1 MNRNGKNSKIDETI
15 RHGFDW
21 LIKTIYEHYDILN
34 QRVNNDIKKRDEIQL
49 KAKRERQQRIEKLR
63 EE

>member
-1 MNRNGKNSKIDETI
+1 MDESI

-21 LIKTIYEHYDILN
+21 LIKTVYEHYGALHK
-34 QRVNNDIKKRDEIQL
+34 RVEEDVRKRNEAAE
-49 KAKRERQQRIEKLR
+49 KEKRERKERVQRMR

>member
-1 MNRNGKNSKIDETI
+1 MNRNGKNSKIDESI

-21 LIKTIYEHYDILN
+21 LIKTIYENYDTLN
-34 QRVNNDIKKRDEIQL
+34 RRVESDVKIRNEAEQ
-49 KAKRERQQRIEKLR
+49 KAKRERQERVQKLR

>member
-1 MNRNGKNSKIDETI
+1 MDRTGKNSKIDESI

-21 LIKTIYEHYDILN
+21 LIKTVYEHYETLHK
-34 QRVNNDIKKRDEIQL
+34 RVDEDVRKRNEAEQ
-49 KAKRERQQRIEKLR
+49 KAKRERQERVQKLR

>member
-1 MNRNGKNSKIDETI
+1 MSRSGKNPKIDESI

-21 LIKTIYEHYDILN
+21 LIKTVYEHYGPLHKRVEEDI
-34 QRVNNDIKKRDEIQL
+34 RKRNEAEE
-49 KAKRERQQRIEKLR
+49 KEKRERKERVQRMR

>member
-1 MNRNGKNSKIDETI
+1 MSRNGKNSKIDDSI

-21 LIKTIYEHYDILN
+21 LIKTIYENYDTLHR
-34 QRVNNDIKKRDEIQL
+34 RVEVDVKKRNEAEQ
-49 KAKRERQQRIEKLR
+49 KAKRERQERVQRLR

>member
-1 MNRNGKNSKIDETI
+1 MNRNGKNSKIDESI

-21 LIKTIYEHYDILN
+21 LIKTVYENYDTLHK
-34 QRVNNDIKKRDEIQL
+34 RVDDDVKKRSAAEQ
-49 KAKRERQQRIEKLR
+49 KAKRERQERVQKLR

>member
-1 MNRNGKNSKIDETI
+1 MNGNGKNSKIDESI

-21 LIKTIYEHYDILN
+21 LIKTIYEHYEILN
-34 QRVNNDIKKRDEIQL
+34 KRVEDDVKKRNETEQ
-49 KAKRERQQRIEKLR
+49 KAKRERQERVQKLR

>member
-1 MNRNGKNSKIDETI
+1 MNRNGKNSKIDESI

-21 LIKTIYEHYDILN
+21 LIKTIYEHYEILN
-34 QRVNNDIKKRDEIQL
+34 RRVEEDVKKRSEAEQ
-49 KAKRERQQRIEKLR
+49 KAKRERQERVQKIR

>member
-1 MNRNGKNSKIDETI
+1 MDEAI

-21 LIKTIYEHYDILN
+21 LIKVIYENYDKIHKRVEQDVQKRTETE
-34 QRVNNDIKKRDEIQL
+34 QR
-49 KAKRERQQRIEKLR
+49 AKRERQERVQKLR

>member
-1 MNRNGKNSKIDETI
+1 MDQSI

-21 LIKTIYEHYDILN
+21 LIKTIYEHYEILN
-34 QRVNNDIKKRDEIQL
+34 KRVEDDVRKRNEIQERE
-49 KAKRERQQRIEKLR
+49 KRERKERVQKSL

>member
-1 MNRNGKNSKIDETI
+1 MSRNGKTSKIDESI

-21 LIKTIYEHYDILN
+21 LIKTVYEHYETLN
-34 QRVNNDIKKRDEIQL
+34 QRVEEDVKNRNEAEQ
-49 KAKRERQQRIEKLR
+49 KAKRERQERVKKIR

>member
-1 MNRNGKNSKIDETI
+1 MDDSI

-21 LIKTIYEHYDILN
+21 LIKTVYEHYETLN
-34 QRVNNDIKKRDEIQL
+34 KRVKEDVKNRDEAEQ
-49 KAKRERQQRIEKLR
+49 KAKRERQERVQKIR